1 MSNTFNADK
10 MEDKNQLDLEKIKR
24 QFLEE
29 FRSGKPTFGKD
40 GALSPI
46 LKHFLE
52 AALEAEMDLHLD
64 QEERQKGNRRNGK
77 VSKQV
82 RTSDG
87 TIELESSRDRSSR
100 FEPQIIKKRETV
112 LAENLEPRIL
122 SMYGL
127 GMSFRDISAHLKELY
142 DMDISHDTLSA
153 LTEKIVPQVKEWQAR
168 PLEALYCIVWLDAM
182 HYKVRQEGRAV
193 SRAVYNI
200 LGIDRHGH
208 KELLGVYVSES
219 EGVGFWLSVLTDLQ
233 QRGVRD
239 MLIACI
245 DNLKGFAEAINSV
258 FPQTEVQS
266 CIVHQIR
273 NSLKYVASKDQKEF
287 MRDLKPVYRAENK
300 ELAELR
306 LLELEE
312 KWGRKYPKVL
322 ESWRR
327 NWERL
332 STYFKYTEQIRKLIY
347 TTNTIE
353 GFHRQVRK
361 VTKTKGAFPSD
372 MALLKLIYLSHQN
385 ISRKWV
391 MPLSDWSQTA
401 QQLSIWFGD
410 RMPLDLK

>member
-1 MSNTFNADK
+1 
-10 MEDKNQLDLEKIKR
+10 MEDKNSLDLEQIKR

-40 GALSPI
+40 GALGPL

-64 QEERQKGNRRNGK
+64 KEERGRGNRRNGK

-87 TIELESSRDRSSR
+87 VIELESSRDRSSR
-100 FEPQIIKKRETV
+100 FEPQIIKKRETL

-127 GMSFRDISAHLKELY
+127 GMSFRDISSHLKEMY

-168 PLEALYCIVWLDAM
+168 PLDSLYCIVWLDAM
-182 HYKVRQEGRAV
+182 HYKVRQEGRTV
-193 SRAVYNI
+193 SKAVYNI
-200 LGIDRHGH
+200 LGIDRNGY

-219 EGVGFWLSVLTDLQ
+219 EGATFWLSVLTDLQ
-233 QRGVRD
+233 QRGVKD
-239 MLIACI
+239 VLIACI
-245 DNLKGFAEAINSV
+245 DNLKGFAEAITSV
-258 FPQTEVQS
+258 FPQAEVQS

-287 MRDLKPVYRAENK
+287 MQDLQPVYRAESK
-300 ELAELR
+300 ALAELR

-312 KWGRKYPKVL
+312 KWGKKYPKVI
-322 ESWRR
+322 ESWQR
-327 NWERL
+327 NWEKL
-332 STYFKYTEQIRKLIY
+332 STYFKYTEPITRLVY
-347 TTNTIE
+347 TTNPIE
-353 GFHRQVRK
+353 GLHRQVRK

-372 MALLKLIYLSHQN
+372 MALLKLIYLAHQN
-385 ISRKWV
+385 ISRKWS
-391 MPLSDWSQTA
+391 MPLANWSQTA
-401 QQLSIWFGD
+401 QQLAIWFGE
-410 RMPLDLK
+410 RMELDLK

>member
-10 MEDKNQLDLEKIKR
+10 MENQDSLDLEKIKR

-29 FRSGKPTFGKD
+29 FRSGKPTFGKG
-40 GALSPI
+40 GALAPI

-64 QEERQKGNRRNGK
+64 SEERGKGNRRNGK
-77 VSKQV
+77 VSKRV

-87 TIELESSRDRSSR
+87 TIEVESSRDRSAS
-100 FEPQIIKKRETV
+100 FEPQIIRKRETV

-127 GMSFRDISAHLKELY
+127 GMSLRDISAHLKQMY
-142 DMDISHDTLSA
+142 DMDISHDTLAA

-168 PLEALYCIVWLDAM
+168 PLDSLYCVVWLDAM
-182 HYKVRQEGRAV
+182 HYKVRQEGRVV

-219 EGVGFWLSVLTDLQ
+219 EGSNFWLSVLTDLQ

-245 DNLKGFAEAINSV
+245 DNLRGFAEAINSV

-287 MRDLKPVYRAENK
+287 IKDLKPVYRAESL

-322 ESWRR
+322 ESWQR

-332 STYFKYTEQIRKLIY
+332 STYFKYSEQIRKLIY
-347 TTNTIE
+347 TTNAIE
-353 GFHRQVRK
+353 GLHRQVRK

-372 MALLKLIYLSHQN
+372 MALLKLIYLSYQN
-385 ISRKWV
+385 ISKKWV
-391 MPLSDWSQTA
+391 MPLSNWSQTA
-401 QQLSIWFGD
+401 QQLAIWFGD
-410 RMPLDLK
+410 RMQLDLK

>member
-1 MSNTFNADK
+1 
-10 MEDKNQLDLEKIKR
+10 MEKKKSLDLDQIQR

-40 GALSPI
+40 GALAPV

-64 QEERQKGNRRNGK
+64 EEERQKGNRRNGK

-87 TIELESSRDRSSR
+87 VIDVESSRDRSSS
-100 FEPQIIKKRETV
+100 FEPQIIKKRETI

-127 GMSFRDISAHLKELY
+127 GMSLRDISSHLKEMY

-168 PLEALYCIVWLDAM
+168 PLDSLYCILWLDAM
-182 HYKVRQEGRAV
+182 HYKVRQEGRTV
-193 SRAVYNI
+193 CRAVYNI
-200 LGIDRHGH
+200 LGIDRHGY

-219 EGVGFWLSVLTDLQ
+219 EGANFWLSVLTDLQ
-233 QRGVRD
+233 QRGVKD
-239 MLIACI
+239 VLIACI
-245 DNLKGFAEAINSV
+245 DNLKGFAEAITSV
-258 FPQTEVQS
+258 FPQAEVQS

-312 KWGRKYPKVL
+312 KWGKKYPKVI
-322 ESWRR
+322 ESWQR
-327 NWERL
+327 NWEKL
-332 STYFKYTEQIRKLIY
+332 STYFKYSEQIRMLIY
-347 TTNTIE
+347 TTNAIE

-372 MALLKLIYLSHQN
+372 MALLKLIYLTHQN
-385 ISRKWV
+385 ISKKWS
-391 MPLSDWSQTA
+391 MPLANWSQTA

-410 RMPLDLK
+410 RMQLDLK

>member
-1 MSNTFNADK
+1 
-10 MEDKNQLDLEKIKR
+10 MEEKNSLDLEKIKR

-40 GALSPI
+40 GALAPI

-64 QEERQKGNRRNGK
+64 SEERRRGNRRNGK
-77 VSKQV
+77 GRKQV

-87 TIELESSRDRSSR
+87 TVELECSRDRSAT
-100 FEPQIIKKRETV
+100 FEPQIVKKRETV
-112 LAENLEPRIL
+112 LAENLEPRVL

-127 GMSFRDISAHLKELY
+127 GMSFRDISAHLKEMY

-168 PLEALYCIVWLDAM
+168 PLDRLYCIVWLDAM
-182 HYKVRQEGRAV
+182 HYKVRQEGRTV
-193 SRAVYNI
+193 SRAVYNV

-219 EGVGFWLSVLTDLQ
+219 EGANFWLSVLTDLQ
-233 QRGVRD
+233 QRGVGD
-239 MLIACI
+239 VLIACI
-245 DNLKGFAEAINSV
+245 DNLKGFSEAIASV

-287 MRDLKPVYRAENK
+287 MRDLKPVYRAESR

-322 ESWRR
+322 ESWQR
-327 NWERL
+327 NWEKL

-347 TTNTIE
+347 TTNAIE

-385 ISRKWV
+385 ISKKWG
-391 MPLSDWSQTA
+391 MPLSNWSQTA
-401 QQLSIWFGD
+401 QQLSIWFGE
-410 RMPLDLK
+410 RMQLDLK

>member
-1 MSNTFNADK
+1 MKAKHS
-10 MEDKNQLDLEKIKR
+10 LDLEKIQR

-40 GALSPI
+40 GALAPV

-52 AALEAEMDLHLD
+52 AALDAEMELHLD
-64 QEERQKGNRRNGK
+64 EQERQQGNRRNGK
-77 VSKQV
+77 ISKQV
-82 RTSDG
+82 RTSEG
-87 TIELESSRDRSSR
+87 VIELESSRDRSGS
-100 FEPQIIKKRETV
+100 FEPQIIKKRETI

-127 GMSFRDISAHLKELY
+127 GMSFRDISAHLKQMY

-168 PLEALYCIVWLDAM
+168 PLDELYCIVWLDAM
-182 HYKVRQEGRAV
+182 HYKVRQEGRTV

-219 EGVGFWLSVLTDLQ
+219 EGATFWLSVLTDLQ

-245 DNLKGFAEAINSV
+245 DNLKGFAEAIASV
-258 FPQTEVQS
+258 FPKAQVQS

-287 MRDLKPVYRAENK
+287 MQELKPVYRAK
-300 ELAELR
+300 SRELAELR

-312 KWGRKYPKVL
+312 KWGKKYPKVI
-322 ESWRR
+322 ESWQR
-327 NWERL
+327 NWDKP
-332 STYFKYTEQIRKLIY
+332 STYFKYTEPIRRLIY

-372 MALLKLIYLSHQN
+372 MALLKLIYLAHQN
-385 ISRKWV
+385 ISKKWV
-391 MPLSDWSQTA
+391 MPLSNWSQTA

-410 RMPLDLK
+410 RMQLDLK

>member
-1 MSNTFNADK
+1 
-10 MEDKNQLDLEKIKR
+10 MEEKNELDLDKIKR
-24 QFLEE
+24 QFLKE

-40 GALSPI
+40 GALGPL

-52 AALEAEMDLHLD
+52 AALSAEMDLHLTD
-64 QEERQKGNRRNGK
+64 EQREKGNRRNGK

-87 TIELESSRDRSSR
+87 VIEVESSRDRSAS
-100 FEPQIIKKRETV
+100 FEPQIIRKRETV

-127 GMSFRDISAHLKELY
+127 GMSLRDISAHLKEMY
-142 DMDISHDTLSA
+142 DMDISHDTLA
-153 LTEKIVPQVKEWQAR
+153 TLTEKIVPQVKEWQAR
-168 PLEALYCIVWLDAM
+168 PLDRLYCIVWLDAM
-182 HYKVRQEGRAV
+182 PYKVRQEGRTI
-193 SRAVYNI
+193 SKAVYNI

-219 EGVGFWLSVLTDLQ
+219 EGATFWLSVLTDLQ
-233 QRGVRD
+233 QRGVED

-245 DNLKGFAEAINSV
+245 DNLKGFAEAISSV
-258 FPQTEVQS
+258 FPQAEVQS

-273 NSLKYVASKDQKEF
+273 NSIKYVVHKDQKEF
-287 MRDLKPVYRAENK
+287 IRDLKPVYRAENK

-312 KWGRKYPKVL
+312 KWGKKYPKVL
-322 ESWRR
+322 ESWQR
-327 NWERL
+327 NWDKL
-332 STYFKYTEQIRKLIY
+332 STYFKYTEPIRHLIY

-353 GFHRQVRK
+353 GFHRQIRK

-385 ISRKWV
+385 ISKKWI
-391 MPLSDWSQTA
+391 MPLSNWSQTA
-401 QQLSIWFGD
+401 QQLAIWFED
-410 RMPLDLK
+410 RMQLDLK

>member
-1 MSNTFNADK
+1 
-10 MEDKNQLDLEKIKR
+10 MENQASLDLEKIKR

-40 GALSPI
+40 GALAPL

-52 AALEAEMDLHLD
+52 AALEAEMDLYLD
-64 QEERQKGNRRNGK
+64 SEEREKGNRRNGK
-77 VSKQV
+77 VSKRV

-87 TIELESSRDRSSR
+87 TIEVESSRDRSAN
-100 FEPQIIKKRETV
+100 FEPQIIRKRETV

-127 GMSFRDISAHLKELY
+127 GMSLRDISAHLKEMY
-142 DMDISHDTLSA
+142 DMDISHDTLAA

-182 HYKVRQEGRAV
+182 HYKVRQGGRVV

-219 EGVGFWLSVLTDLQ
+219 EGATFWLSVLTDLQ

-239 MLIACI
+239 VLIACI
-245 DNLKGFAEAINSV
+245 DNLRGFAEAINSV

-287 MRDLKPVYRAENK
+287 LKDLKPVYRAESL

-312 KWGRKYPKVL
+312 KWGSKYPKVL
-322 ESWRR
+322 ESWQR
-327 NWERL
+327 NWEKL
-332 STYFKYTEQIRKLIY
+332 STYFKYSEQIRKLIY
-347 TTNTIE
+347 TTNAIE

-361 VTKTKGAFPSD
+361 VTKTKGAFP
-372 MALLKLIYLSHQN
+372 
-385 ISRKWV
+385 RTW
-391 MPLSDWSQTA
+391 PC
-401 QQLSIWFGD
+401 
-410 RMPLDLK
+410 

>member
-1 MSNTFNADK
+1 
-10 MEDKNQLDLEKIKR
+10 MEEKSELDLEKIKR

-40 GALSPI
+40 GALGPL

-52 AALEAEMDLHLD
+52 AALDAEMDLHLN
-64 QEERQKGNRRNGK
+64 QEQRQQGNRRNGK

-87 TIELESSRDRSSR
+87 VIEVESSRDRSAS
-100 FEPQIIKKRETV
+100 FEPQIIRKRETV

-127 GMSFRDISAHLKELY
+127 GMSLRDISSHLKEMY
-142 DMDISHDTLSA
+142 DMDISHDTLAA

-168 PLEALYCIVWLDAM
+168 PLDSLYCIVWLDAM
-182 HYKVRQEGRAV
+182 HYKVRQEGRTV
-193 SRAVYNI
+193 SKAVYNI

-219 EGVGFWLSVLTDLQ
+219 EGATFWLSVLTDLQ
-233 QRGVRD
+233 QRGVAD
-239 MLIACI
+239 MLVACI
-245 DNLKGFAEAINSV
+245 DNLRGFAKAISSV

-273 NSLKYVASKDQKEF
+273 NSIKYVASKDQKEF
-287 MRDLKPVYRAENK
+287 IRDLKPVYRAETK

-312 KWGRKYPKVL
+312 KWGAKYPKVI
-322 ESWRR
+322 ESWQR
-327 NWERL
+327 NWDKL
-332 STYFKYTEQIRKLIY
+332 STYFKYTGPIRHLIY

-353 GFHRQVRK
+353 GYHRQVRK

-372 MALLKLIYLSHQN
+372 MALLKLIYLSYQN
-385 ISRKWV
+385 ISKKWV
-391 MPLSDWSQTA
+391 MPLSNWSQTA
-401 QQLSIWFGD
+401 QQLAIWFGD
-410 RMPLDLK
+410 RMQLDLK